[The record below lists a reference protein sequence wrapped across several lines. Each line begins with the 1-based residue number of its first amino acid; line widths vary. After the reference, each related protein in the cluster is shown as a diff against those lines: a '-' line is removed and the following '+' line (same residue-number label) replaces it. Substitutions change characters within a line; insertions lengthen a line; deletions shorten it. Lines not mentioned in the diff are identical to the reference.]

1 MPQSWLKDPD
11 DVLDYMIDWTAWL
24 GTDSI
29 ATSTWV
35 VPVGLTKTTDSHTA
49 TTATIWLSGG
59 TANSTYTVTNHI
71 VTAGGRIE
79 DRSLKFRV
87 LDR

>member
-1 MPQSWLKDPD
+1 MPQSWLHDPD
-11 DVLDYMIDWTAWL
+11 SVLDYMIDWTGWL
-24 GTDSI
+24 GADSI
-29 ATSTWV
+29 ATSTWI
-35 VPVGLTKTTDSHTA
+35 VPAGLTKTSDTHDA